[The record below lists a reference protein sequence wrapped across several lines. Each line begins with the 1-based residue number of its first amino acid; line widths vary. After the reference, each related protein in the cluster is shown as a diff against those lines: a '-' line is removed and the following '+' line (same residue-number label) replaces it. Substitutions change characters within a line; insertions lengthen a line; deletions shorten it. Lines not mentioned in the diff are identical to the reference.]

1 MVQEPDLRAVGR
13 VPHWLGQMPLQR
25 AERAGCAASRP
36 DSMAGAPRRY
46 DRAMSTVAKV
56 SAPRKRPKAATPKEL
71 PGQVLRRFRVVFNAI
86 KAHFRQIEKVAGVGG
101 AQLWALGVV
110 QSHPGIGMTE
120 LARAMDVHQS
130 TASNLVKSLVERELI
145 ALEKTGT
152 DRRTVALR
160 VLPAGRKVLRAAPGH
175 FTGVLPDALAS
186 LDTRTLS
193 RLDKDLGKLI
203 AALRADED
211 AAGVPL
217 GE

>member
-1 MVQEPDLRAVGR
+1 M
-13 VPHWLGQMPLQR
+13 
-25 AERAGCAASRP
+25 AS
-36 DSMAGAPRRY
+36 APRRY